1 MLYRYVT
8 PCDQLF
14 IVYLEGSK
22 SITMSTLSTNLSL
35 VNKLKRLDIGMNAIH
50 LISLVLAFFL
60 VLPLIYL
67 IVKISFEFSLFFDF
81 IFNKTIFKLSLNTV
95 LLIVLVVL
103 FSVLISLPLAFLNV
117 RSNLPFAK
125 QLTSISVLPIALPSY
140 VMATTQIEI
149 WSKNGW
155 VHNFLKLFFEMKDF
169 PSFYGLI
176 GSVFVLSLITYPYVY
191 IGLSAMFRRFDYQMI
206 DASRTLG
213 NGRIKT
219 FRKIIFPLVS
229 PTVVAGSLLVA
240 LYVLSDFGAVSL
252 LRFNT
257 FTIAI
262 FNRMYN
268 SISNYGVLEISL
280 LAILF
285 CFVILYIESKTK
297 NEARYF
303 SNSNLSDYKR
313 IDLGIWRWILFPI
326 TLLPLCFGFILPIAV
341 LVYWLIIGMGEDLGF
356 SQVIKPAINTIVI
369 SSVSA
374 LFITLV
380 SIPILIS
387 VKKRIKF
394 FSFFIDKVSYI
405 GLSLPGVIVSMSL
418 VFFCINY
425 FDYIYQTFIVLIL
438 GYFISFLP
446 AALGPIRSSMAQID
460 PKLQDASYTLGAGK
474 ISTYYNVIVKLSSPG
489 FIYGAVLVFILCLK
503 ELPATLILSPI
514 GFQTLATQ
522 IWSFASEAFFIKTA
536 LASIVLVI
544 IAGIPSYIFMS
555 NDLSKRLGR

>member
-1 MLYRYVT
+1 MGRINIIMPAVSLN
-8 PCDQLF
+8 
-14 IVYLEGSK
+14 
-22 SITMSTLSTNLSL
+22 STII
-35 VNKLKRLDIGMNAIH
+35 NKIKKLDLGLGAIH
-50 LISLVLAFFL
+50 LFSLVLAFFL
-60 VLPLIYL
+60 VLPLLYL
-67 IVKISFEFSLFFDF
+67 LTKITFEFKLFFDF
-81 IFNKTIFKLSLNTV
+81 ILNTNI
-95 LLIVLVVL
+95 LRLSFNTISLILLVVI
-103 FSVLISLPLAFLNV
+103 FSVLISLPLAYLNV

-125 QLTSISVLPIALPSY
+125 YLTSISVLPIALPSY

-155 VHNFLKLFFEMKDF
+155 VHNFLKIFFEMKTF

-191 IGLSAMFRRFDYQMI
+191 IGLAAMFRRFDYQMI
-206 DASRTLG
+206 DASKTLG
-213 NGRIKT
+213 DSP
-219 FRKIIFPLVS
+219 FQSFFKIIFPLVR
-229 PTVVAGSLLVA
+229 PTIVGGSLLVS

-280 LAILF
+280 LAIIF
-285 CFVILYIESKTK
+285 CFIILFIESRSK
-297 NEARYF
+297 NEARHF
-303 SNSNLSDYKR
+303 SNSKLSDNKKA
-313 IDLGIWRWILFPI
+313 DLGFWKWILLPL
-326 TLLPLCFGFILPIAV
+326 TLLPLIFGFILPISV
-341 LVYWLIIGMGEDLGF
+341 LIYWIIIGIGEDMGF
-356 SQVIKPAINTIVI
+356 MDVIQPTINTLMI

-374 LFITLV
+374 IFITLV
-380 SIPILIS
+380 CIPLLITI
-387 VKKRIKF
+387 KKNVRLL
-394 FSFFIDKVSYI
+394 SFFVDKVSYI

-425 FDYIYQTFIVLIL
+425 FDYIYQTFIVLVL

-446 AALGPIRSSMAQID
+446 AALGPIKSSMSQID
-460 PKLQDASYTLGAGK
+460 PKLEDASLTLGASK
-474 ISTYYNVIVKLSSPG
+474 IKTYLDVVVKLASPG
-489 FIYGAVLVFILCLK
+489 FIYGGVLVFILCLK

-514 GFQTLATQ
+514 GFQTLATE
-522 IWSFASEAFFIKTA
+522 IWSNASEAFFIKTA

-555 NDLSKRLGR
+555 NDLS

>member
-8 PCDQLF
+8 PYNQLF

-229 PTVVAGSLLVA
+229 PTITAGSLLVA

-341 LVYWLIIGMGEDLGF
+341 LIYWLIIGMGEDLGF

-438 GYFISFLP
+438 GYFILFLP

>member
-1 MLYRYVT
+1 M
-8 PCDQLF
+8 
-14 IVYLEGSK
+14 
-22 SITMSTLSTNLSL
+22 
-35 VNKLKRLDIGMNAIH
+35 
-50 LISLVLAFFL
+50 
-60 VLPLIYL
+60 
-67 IVKISFEFSLFFDF
+67 
-81 IFNKTIFKLSLNTV
+81 
-95 LLIVLVVL
+95 

-125 QLTSISVLPIALPSY
+125 HLTSISVLPIALPSY

-229 PTVVAGSLLVA
+229 PTITAGSLLVA

-313 IDLGIWRWILFPI
+313 IDLGIWRWIIFPI

-341 LVYWLIIGMGEDLGF
+341 LIYWLIIGMGEDFGF

-380 SIPILIS
+380 SVPILIS

-446 AALGPIRSSMAQID
+446 AALGPIKSSMAQID

>member
-1 MLYRYVT
+1 MGRINIIMPAVSLN
-8 PCDQLF
+8 
-14 IVYLEGSK
+14 
-22 SITMSTLSTNLSL
+22 STII
-35 VNKLKRLDIGMNAIH
+35 NKIKKLDLGLGAIH
-50 LISLVLAFFL
+50 LFSLVLAFFL
-60 VLPLIYL
+60 VLPLLYL
-67 IVKISFEFSLFFDF
+67 LTKITFEFKLFFDF
-81 IFNKTIFKLSLNTV
+81 ILNTNI
-95 LLIVLVVL
+95 LRLSFNTISLILLVVI
-103 FSVLISLPLAFLNV
+103 FSVLISLPLAYLNV

-125 QLTSISVLPIALPSY
+125 YLTSISVLPIALPSY

-155 VHNFLKLFFEMKDF
+155 VHNFLKIFFEMKTF

-191 IGLSAMFRRFDYQMI
+191 IGLAAMFRRFDYQMI
-206 DASRTLG
+206 DASKTLG
-213 NGRIKT
+213 DSP
-219 FRKIIFPLVS
+219 FQSFFKIIFPLVR
-229 PTVVAGSLLVA
+229 PTIVGGSLLVS

-280 LAILF
+280 LAIIF
-285 CFVILYIESKTK
+285 CFIILFIESRSK
-297 NEARYF
+297 NEARHF
-303 SNSNLSDYKR
+303 SNSKLSDNKKA
-313 IDLGIWRWILFPI
+313 DLGFWKWILLPL
-326 TLLPLCFGFILPIAV
+326 TLLPLIFGFILPISV
-341 LVYWLIIGMGEDLGF
+341 LIYWIIIGIGEDMGF
-356 SQVIKPAINTIVI
+356 MDVIQPTINTLMI

-374 LFITLV
+374 IFITLV
-380 SIPILIS
+380 CIPLLITI
-387 VKKRIKF
+387 KKNVRLL
-394 FSFFIDKVSYI
+394 SFFVDKVSYI

-425 FDYIYQTFIVLIL
+425 FDYIYQTFIVLVL

-446 AALGPIRSSMAQID
+446 AALGPIKSSMSQID
-460 PKLQDASYTLGAGK
+460 PKLEDASLTLGASK
-474 ISTYYNVIVKLSSPG
+474 IKTYLDVVVKLASPG
-489 FIYGAVLVFILCLK
+489 FIYGGVLVFILCLK

-514 GFQTLATQ
+514 GFQTLATE
-522 IWSFASEAFFIKTA
+522 IWSNASEAFFIKTA

-555 NDLSKRLGR
+555 NDLSKRLGN

>member
-1 MLYRYVT
+1 
-8 PCDQLF
+8 
-14 IVYLEGSK
+14 
-22 SITMSTLSTNLSL
+22 
-35 VNKLKRLDIGMNAIH
+35 
-50 LISLVLAFFL
+50 
-60 VLPLIYL
+60 
-67 IVKISFEFSLFFDF
+67 
-81 IFNKTIFKLSLNTV
+81 
-95 LLIVLVVL
+95 
-103 FSVLISLPLAFLNV
+103 
-117 RSNLPFAK
+117 
-125 QLTSISVLPIALPSY
+125 
-140 VMATTQIEI
+140 
-149 WSKNGW
+149 
-155 VHNFLKLFFEMKDF
+155 
-169 PSFYGLI
+169 
-176 GSVFVLSLITYPYVY
+176 
-191 IGLSAMFRRFDYQMI
+191 MFRRFDYQMI

-313 IDLGIWRWILFPI
+313 IDLGIWRWIIFPI

-341 LVYWLIIGMGEDLGF
+341 LVYWLIIGMGEDFGF
-356 SQVIKPAINTIVI
+356 AQVIKPAINTIII

-387 VKKRIKF
+387 VKKR
-394 FSFFIDKVSYI
+394 
-405 GLSLPGVIVSMSL
+405 
-418 VFFCINY
+418 NY
-425 FDYIYQTFIVLIL
+425 
-438 GYFISFLP
+438 
-446 AALGPIRSSMAQID
+446 
-460 PKLQDASYTLGAGK
+460 
-474 ISTYYNVIVKLSSPG
+474 
-489 FIYGAVLVFILCLK
+489 
-503 ELPATLILSPI
+503 
-514 GFQTLATQ
+514 
-522 IWSFASEAFFIKTA
+522 
-536 LASIVLVI
+536 
-544 IAGIPSYIFMS
+544 
-555 NDLSKRLGR
+555 

>member
-1 MLYRYVT
+1 MSAIL
-8 PCDQLF
+8 
-14 IVYLEGSK
+14 SN
-22 SITMSTLSTNLSL
+22 SIIF
-35 VNKLKRLDIGMNAIH
+35 KKFKKLDIGLGIIYISS
-50 LISLVLAFFL
+50 LILAFFL
-60 VLPLIYL
+60 ILPLLYL
-67 IVKISFEFSLFFDF
+67 LVKTTFEFNLFFDF
-81 IFNKTIFKLSLNTV
+81 IFNTKILKLSFNTV
-95 LLIVLVVL
+95 SLILLVVI
-103 FSVLISLPLAFLNV
+103 FSILISLPLAFLNV
-117 RSNLPFAK
+117 RSNMPFAK
-125 QLTSISVLPIALPSY
+125 YLTSISVLPIALPSY

-155 VHNFLKLFFEMKDF
+155 VHNFLQLFFEMKTF
-169 PSFYGLI
+169 PSFYGLV

-191 IGLSAMFRRFDYQMI
+191 IGLAAMFRRFDYQMI

-213 NGRIKT
+213 DSSFGT
-219 FRKIIFPLVS
+219 FRKIIFPLVK
-229 PTVVAGSLLVA
+229 PTIVAGSLLVS

-285 CFVILYIESKTK
+285 CFLILFIESKTK
-297 NEARYF
+297 NEARHF
-303 SNSNLSDYKR
+303 SNSNLSDIKK
-313 IDLGIWRWILFPI
+313 IDLGIWKWILFPI
-326 TLLPLCFGFILPIAV
+326 SLIPLIFGFILPISV
-341 LVYWLIIGMGEDLGF
+341 LIYWFIIGFGEDTGF
-356 SQVIKPAINTIVI
+356 RDVIQPTINTIII

-374 LFITLV
+374 FFITLV
-380 SIPILIS
+380 SIPLLITIRKNIRIL
-387 VKKRIKF
+387 
-394 FSFFIDKVSYI
+394 SFMIDKVSYI

-425 FDYIYQTFIVLIL
+425 FDYIYQTFIVLVL

-446 AALGPIRSSMAQID
+446 AALGPIKSSMTQID
-460 PKLQDASYTLGAGK
+460 PKLEDASFTLGAGK
-474 ISTYYNVIVKLSSPG
+474 IKTYYNIVIKLASPG
-489 FIYGAVLVFILCLK
+489 FIYGGVLVFILCLK

-514 GFQTLATQ
+514 GFQTLATE
-522 IWSFASEAFFIKTA
+522 IWSNASEAFFIKTA

-555 NDLSKRLGR
+555 NDLSKRLGN

>member
-1 MLYRYVT
+1 MSA
-8 PCDQLF
+8 
-14 IVYLEGSK
+14 ISSN
-22 SITMSTLSTNLSL
+22 SIIF
-35 VNKLKRLDIGMNAIH
+35 KKFKKLDIGLGIIYISS
-50 LISLVLAFFL
+50 LILAFFL
-60 VLPLIYL
+60 ILPLLYL
-67 IVKISFEFSLFFDF
+67 LVKITFEFNLFFDF
-81 IFNKTIFKLSLNTV
+81 IFNTKILKLSFNTV
-95 LLIVLVVL
+95 SLILLVVI
-103 FSVLISLPLAFLNV
+103 FSILISLPLAFLNV
-117 RSNLPFAK
+117 RSNMPFAK
-125 QLTSISVLPIALPSY
+125 YLTSISVLPIALPSY

-155 VHNFLKLFFEMKDF
+155 VHNFLQLFFEMKTF
-169 PSFYGLI
+169 PSFYGLV

-191 IGLSAMFRRFDYQMI
+191 IGLAAMFRRFDYQMI

-213 NGRIKT
+213 DSSFGT
-219 FRKIIFPLVS
+219 FRKIIFPLVK
-229 PTVVAGSLLVA
+229 PTIVAGSLLVS

-285 CFVILYIESKTK
+285 CFLILFIESKTK

-303 SNSNLSDYKR
+303 SNSNLSDIKK
-313 IDLGIWRWILFPI
+313 IDLGIWKWILFPI
-326 TLLPLCFGFILPIAV
+326 SLIPLIFGFILPISV
-341 LVYWLIIGMGEDLGF
+341 LIYWFIIGFGEDTGF
-356 SQVIKPAINTIVI
+356 RDVIQPTINTIII

-374 LFITLV
+374 FFITLV
-380 SIPILIS
+380 SIPLLITIRKNIRIL
-387 VKKRIKF
+387 
-394 FSFFIDKVSYI
+394 SFMIDKVSYI

-425 FDYIYQTFIVLIL
+425 FDYIYQTFIVLVL

-446 AALGPIRSSMAQID
+446 AALGPIKSSMTQID
-460 PKLQDASYTLGAGK
+460 PKLEDASFTLGAGK
-474 ISTYYNVIVKLSSPG
+474 IKTYYNIVIKLASPG
-489 FIYGAVLVFILCLK
+489 FIYGGVLVFILCLK

-514 GFQTLATQ
+514 GFQTLATE
-522 IWSFASEAFFIKTA
+522 IWSNASEAFFIKTA

-555 NDLSKRLGR
+555 NDLSKRLGN

>member
-1 MLYRYVT
+1 MSVISSNSII
-8 PCDQLF
+8 F
-14 IVYLEGSK
+14 KKFKK
-22 SITMSTLSTNLSL
+22 S
-35 VNKLKRLDIGMNAIH
+35 DIGLSVIYISS
-50 LISLVLAFFL
+50 LILAFFL
-60 VLPLIYL
+60 ILPLLYL
-67 IVKISFEFSLFFDF
+67 LFKITFEFNLFFDF
-81 IFNKTIFKLSLNTV
+81 IFNTKILKLSFNTV
-95 LLIVLVVL
+95 SLILLVVT
-103 FSVLISLPLAFLNV
+103 FSILISLPLAFLNV
-117 RSNLPFAK
+117 RSNMPFSRF
-125 QLTSISVLPIALPSY
+125 LTPISVLPIALPSY

-155 VHNFLKLFFEMKDF
+155 VHNLLKLFFEMKTF
-169 PSFYGLI
+169 PSFYGLV

-191 IGLSAMFRRFDYQMI
+191 IGLAAMFRRFDYQMI

-213 NGRIKT
+213 DSSFAT
-219 FRKIIFPLVS
+219 FRKIIFPLVK
-229 PTVVAGSLLVA
+229 PTIVTGSLLVS

-252 LRFNT
+252 LRYNT

-285 CFVILYIESKTK
+285 CFIILFIESKTK

-303 SNSNLSDYKR
+303 SNSNLSDLKKV
-313 IDLGIWRWILFPI
+313 DLGFWKWILLPI
-326 TLLPLCFGFILPIAV
+326 SLLPLIFGFILPISV
-341 LVYWLIIGMGEDLGF
+341 LIYWFIIGFGEDAGF
-356 SQVIKPAINTIVI
+356 REVVQPTINTIII

-380 SIPILIS
+380 CIPLLITIKKNIRIL
-387 VKKRIKF
+387 
-394 FSFFIDKVSYI
+394 SFMVDKVSYI

-425 FDYIYQTFIVLIL
+425 FDYIYQTFIVLVL

-446 AALGPIRSSMAQID
+446 AALGPIKSSMTQID
-460 PKLQDASYTLGAGK
+460 PKLEDASFTLGAGK
-474 ISTYYNVIVKLSSPG
+474 IKTYYNVIIKLASPG
-489 FIYGAVLVFILCLK
+489 FIYGGVLVFILCLK

-514 GFQTLATQ
+514 GFQTLATE
-522 IWSFASEAFFIKTA
+522 IWSNASEAFFIKTA

-555 NDLSKRLGR
+555 NDLSKRLGN

>member
-1 MLYRYVT
+1 MSAIL
-8 PCDQLF
+8 
-14 IVYLEGSK
+14 SN
-22 SITMSTLSTNLSL
+22 SIIF
-35 VNKLKRLDIGMNAIH
+35 KKFKKLDIGLGIIYISS
-50 LISLVLAFFL
+50 LILAFFL
-60 VLPLIYL
+60 ILPLLYL
-67 IVKISFEFSLFFDF
+67 LVKTTFEFNLFFDF
-81 IFNKTIFKLSLNTV
+81 IFNTKILKLSFNTV
-95 LLIVLVVL
+95 SLILLVVI
-103 FSVLISLPLAFLNV
+103 FSILISLPLAFLNV
-117 RSNLPFAK
+117 RSNMPFAK
-125 QLTSISVLPIALPSY
+125 YLTSISVLPIALPSY

-155 VHNFLKLFFEMKDF
+155 VHNFLQLFFEMKTF
-169 PSFYGLI
+169 PSFYGLV

-191 IGLSAMFRRFDYQMI
+191 IGLAAMFRRFDYQMI

-213 NGRIKT
+213 DSSFGT
-219 FRKIIFPLVS
+219 FRKIIFPLVK
-229 PTVVAGSLLVA
+229 PTIVAGSLLVS

-285 CFVILYIESKTK
+285 CFLILFIESKTK

-303 SNSNLSDYKR
+303 SNSNLSDIKK
-313 IDLGIWRWILFPI
+313 IDLGIWKWILFPI
-326 TLLPLCFGFILPIAV
+326 SLIPLIFGFILPISV
-341 LVYWLIIGMGEDLGF
+341 LIYWFIIGFGEDTGF
-356 SQVIKPAINTIVI
+356 RDVIQPTINTIII

-374 LFITLV
+374 FFITLV
-380 SIPILIS
+380 SIPLLITIRKNIRIL
-387 VKKRIKF
+387 
-394 FSFFIDKVSYI
+394 SFMIDKVSYI

-425 FDYIYQTFIVLIL
+425 FDYIYQTFIVLVL

-446 AALGPIRSSMAQID
+446 AALGPIKSSMTQID
-460 PKLQDASYTLGAGK
+460 PKLEDASFTLGAGK
-474 ISTYYNVIVKLSSPG
+474 IKTYYNIVIKLASPG
-489 FIYGAVLVFILCLK
+489 FIYGGVLVFILCLK

-514 GFQTLATQ
+514 GFQTLATE
-522 IWSFASEAFFIKTA
+522 IWSNASEAFFIKTA

-555 NDLSKRLGR
+555 NDLSKRLGN

>member
-1 MLYRYVT
+1 
-8 PCDQLF
+8 
-14 IVYLEGSK
+14 
-22 SITMSTLSTNLSL
+22 MSALSL
-35 VNKLKRLDIGMNAIH
+35 NSIIFKKFKKLDLGLTVIH
-50 LISLVLAFFL
+50 FSSLVLGFFL
-60 VLPLIYL
+60 VLPLLYL
-67 IVKISFEFSLFFDF
+67 LAKITFDFNLFFDF
-81 IFNKTIFKLSLNTV
+81 IFNTNILKLSFNTV
-95 LLIVLVVL
+95 SLIVLVVV

-125 QLTSISVLPIALPSY
+125 YLTSISVLPIALPSY

-155 VHNFLKLFFEMKDF
+155 VHNFLKLFFEMKTF

-191 IGLSAMFRRFDYQMI
+191 IGLAAMFRRFDYQMI
-206 DASRTLG
+206 DASKTLG
-213 NGRIKT
+213 DNSFQT
-219 FRKIIFPLVS
+219 FTKIIFPLVS
-229 PTVVAGSLLVA
+229 PTIVGGSLLVS

-285 CFVILYIESKTK
+285 CFVILFIESRTK
-297 NEARYF
+297 NESRHF
-303 SNSNLSDYKR
+303 SNSNLSDYKKS
-313 IDLGIWRWILFPI
+313 DLGLWKWV
-326 TLLPLCFGFILPIAV
+326 LLPISLIPLIFGFILPVSV
-341 LVYWLIIGMGEDLGF
+341 LIYWLIIGIGEDTGF
-356 SQVIKPAINTIVI
+356 SDVIQPTLNTLMI

-374 LFITLV
+374 IFITLV
-380 SIPILIS
+380 CIPLLITI
-387 VKKRIKF
+387 KKNIRVL
-394 FSFFIDKVSYI
+394 SFIIDKVSYI

-425 FDYIYQTFIVLIL
+425 FDYIYQTFIVLVL

-446 AALGPIRSSMAQID
+446 AALGPIKASMTQID
-460 PKLQDASYTLGAGK
+460 PKLEDASLTLGASRIK
-474 ISTYYNVIVKLSSPG
+474 TYINVVVKLSSPG
-489 FIYGAVLVFILCLK
+489 FIYGGVLVFILCLK

-514 GFQTLATQ
+514 GFQTLATE
-522 IWSFASEAFFIKTA
+522 IWSNASEAFFIKTA

-544 IAGIPSYIFMS
+544 IAGVPSYIFMS
-555 NDLSKRLGR
+555 NDLSKRLGN